1 MKKIN
6 EIFNI
11 FKVGL
16 LMLLVLMYS
25 SIPIFIF
32 RIDFNSLSPIM
43 QIVYYLV
50 CDITFMLI
58 IFLMY
63 RKTFIND
70 VKEYFKDFKNNF
82 EVSFKYWF
90 AGFVVMV
97 ISNLLI
103 TIFFTGANAGNEENV
118 RSMISDAPIYMLFAV
133 GIYAPFVEEM
143 VFRKAFREIFK
154 SKYVYII
161 MSGVVFGSLHVIS
174 SISSPSDL
182 LYLIPYS
189 ALGIAFASLYYK
201 TDNIFSSMI
210 MHSIHNTAAALIY
223 ILGSGILWKS
233 FLRLHLLYY

>member
-16 LMLLVLMYS
+16 LMVLVLMYS

-32 RIDFNSLSPIM
+32 KIDFNSLSSTM
-43 QIVYYLV
+43 QILYYLV

-58 IFLMY
+58 IFLIY
-63 RKTFIND
+63 HKTFIHD

-82 EVSFKYWF
+82 EISFKYWF
-90 AGFVVMV
+90 AGFVIMV

-103 TIFFTGANAGNEENV
+103 TIFFSGASAGNEENV
-118 RSMISDAPIYMLFAV
+118 RSMISNAPIYMLFAV
-133 GIYAPFVEEM
+133 GIYAPFVEEL
-143 VFRKAFREIFK
+143 VFRKGFREIFN

-161 MSGVVFGSLHVIS
+161 MSGVVFGSLHVLS
-174 SISSPSDL
+174 SISSPIDL

-189 ALGIAFASLYYK
+189 SLGIAFASLYYK

-210 MHSIHNTAAALIY
+210 MHSIHNTMAALIY
-223 ILGSGILWKS
+223 ILGSGIL
-233 FLRLHLLYY
+233 

>member
-58 IFLMY
+58 ILLMY

-143 VFRKAFREIFK
+143 IFRKGFREIFK

-233 FLRLHLLYY
+233 F

>member
-63 RKTFIND
+63 HKTFFHD

-90 AGFVVMV
+90 AGFAVMV

-103 TIFFTGANAGNEENV
+103 AIFFTGANAGNEENV

-161 MSGVVFGSLHVIS
+161 MSGMVFGSLHVIS

-233 FLRLHLLYY
+233 F